1 MQTIRLADAA
11 AMSNA
16 ITGSSVS
23 FRPISGYVSTV
34 VIEVKQTSATNP
46 TGSCTIEIQGSIDGV
61 DWVTLYSLSTA
72 VLTKPLGVTPD
83 FGAGNGGYRS
93 NAQVIQALPL
103 MRACTSAALVNG
115 ANAALTVILGNG

>member
-1 MQTIRLADAA
+1 MQTIRLADAT
-11 AMSNA
+11 AMSAA

-83 FGAGNGGYRS
+83 FGAGSGGYRS